1 MKLYSR
7 LQVIKSA
14 FLGLA
19 AGIALAAV
27 AFVFLAKS
35 EKEVKHDTQ
44 IELAGKSGENA
55 ENDNSEKKNSEFGKI
70 SGKDYENGS
79 QTVSENSSSEM
90 TSGTKKIDD
99 RIFDENAY
107 TVASKGQNQTFDSF
121 YTQDEQ
127 QNISVYEKC
136 NEAVV
141 NITTQ
146 VMGVNWFLE
155 PVVQDGGSGSG
166 SIIDKRGYVV
176 TNVHV
181 ISNASKIN
189 ISLADGSSYEG
200 TVIGKDV
207 ESDIA
212 VIKFDPPDN
221 IQLKTIDFGDSE
233 KLKVGQKV
241 IAIGNPFALER
252 TMTTGIISG
261 LGRPIQES
269 TNVIIRNMIQTDAAI
284 NPGNSGGPLL
294 DTRGKMVG
302 INTMIISNS
311 GSSAGVGFA
320 VPVSTARRVVEDLI
334 KYKKVRRGVLKIKPV
349 QMTSSIARYAG
360 LKINYGILVSQV
372 ERGSGAD
379 SAGILGGTEQV
390 QYGSRFNPTT
400 IYLGGDIITQ
410 IDNISVRT
418 YADYTSALEA
428 KRPGDAVTITVYR
441 NGEFK
446 KLKTIL
452 DGTDDANGSSR
463 ITERSANRTIQP
475 SDSATSGK
483 SSTL

>member
-7 LQVIKSA
+7 SQLVKSA
-14 FLGLA
+14 VSGLA
-19 AGIALAAV
+19 LGVIITL
-27 AFVFLAKS
+27 
-35 EKEVKHDTQ
+35 
-44 IELAGKSGENA
+44 SGSAYMYFSHKKA
-55 ENDNSEKKNSEFGKI
+55 ENDDSKTEI
-70 SGKDYENGS
+70 A
-79 QTVSENSSSEM
+79 SSEEM
-90 TSGTKKIDD
+90 SAGEKVEDAPLPKNTVQVIEEKPV
-99 RIFDENAY
+99 
-107 TVASKGQNQTFDSF
+107 TVAKSSF
-121 YTQDEQ
+121 NSGYTQDEE

-146 VMGVNWFLE
+146 VMGINWFLE
-155 PVVQDGGSGSG
+155 PVVQEGGSGSG

-189 ISLADGSSYEG
+189 ISMADGTSYEG
-200 TVIGKDV
+200 RVIGKDT

-212 VIKFDPPDN
+212 VIKFNPPDN
-221 IQLKTIDFGDSE
+221 VSLKTIDFGNSNN
-233 KLKVGQKV
+233 LKVGQKV

-294 DTRGKMVG
+294 DTNGKMVG

-311 GSSAGVGFA
+311 GSSAGIGFA
-320 VPVSTARRVVEDLI
+320 VPVSTARRVVDDLI
-334 KYKKVRRGVLKIKPV
+334 RYGKVNRGILKISPV

-360 LKINYGILVSQV
+360 IPINTGILVSEV
-372 ERGSGAD
+372 ESGS
-379 SAGILGGTEQV
+379 STEKSGILGGKEQV
-390 QYGSRFNPTT
+390 QYGSRFKPTT
-400 IYLGGDIITQ
+400 IYLGGDIITG
-410 IDNISVRT
+410 IDNITVRT
-418 YADYTSALEA
+418 YADYTSALES
-428 KRPGDAVTITVYR
+428 KRPGDSVTVTVFR
-441 NGEFK
+441 NNEYK
-446 KLKTIL
+446 KLKVTL
-452 DGTDDANGSSR
+452 DGKDEN
-463 ITERSANRTIQP
+463 
-475 SDSATSGK
+475 TSQ

>member
-7 LQVIKSA
+7 SQLIKTSLISFGIGAA
-14 FLGLA
+14 F
-19 AGIALAAV
+19 AV
-27 AFVFLAKS
+27 GAVFYFSHVQNAPA
-35 EKEVKHDTQ
+35 KEV
-44 IELAGKSGENA
+44 
-55 ENDNSEKKNSEFGKI
+55 
-70 SGKDYENGS
+70 
-79 QTVSENSSSEM
+79 VSSSEGGETT
-90 TSGTKKIDD
+90 TSEIGETNSGISNLQNQNLKQALNQAYLE
-99 RIFDENAY
+99 ENAIP
-107 TVASKGQNQTFDSF
+107 VAKFDSP

-146 VMGVNWFLE
+146 VMGINWFLE
-155 PVVQDGGSGSG
+155 PVVQEGGSGSG

-189 ISLADGSSYEG
+189 ISLHDGSSYEG

-212 VIKFDPPDN
+212 VIKFNPPDN
-221 IQLKTIDFGDSE
+221 ITLKTIDFGDSNN
-233 KLKVGQKV
+233 LKVGQKV

-294 DTRGKMVG
+294 DTNGKMVG

-320 VPVSTARRVVEDLI
+320 VPVSTARRVVDDLI
-334 KYKKVRRGVLKIKPV
+334 RYRKVNRGVLKITPV
-349 QMTSSIARYAG
+349 QMTSSIARYAR
-360 LKINYGILVSQV
+360 LSISTGILVSEV
-372 ERGSGAD
+372 ERGS
-379 SAGILGGTEQV
+379 STEKSGILGGTEQV

-400 IYLGGDIITQ
+400 IYLGGDIITG
-410 IDNISVRT
+410 IDNITVRT

-428 KRPGDAVTITVYR
+428 KRPGDTVTVTVFR
-441 NGEFK
+441 GGEYK
-446 KLKTIL
+446 KIKVTL
-452 DGTDDANGSSR
+452 DGL
-463 ITERSANRTIQP
+463 
-475 SDSATSGK
+475 DSARSKANETGNSGTK
-483 SSTL
+483 AESATL

>member
-7 LQVIKSA
+7 SQLVK
-14 FLGLA
+14 A
-19 AGIALAAV
+19 ALVGATFGVVIALCSVAYVSLNSKKSDDSNRSQEEQQTAQNEAV
-27 AFVFLAKS
+27 SESFAQTASQKEVVYERESVQQKLVS
-35 EKEVKHDTQ
+35 EKT
-44 IELAGKSGENA
+44 IP
-55 ENDNSEKKNSEFGKI
+55 
-70 SGKDYENGS
+70 
-79 QTVSENSSSEM
+79 
-90 TSGTKKIDD
+90 
-99 RIFDENAY
+99 
-107 TVASKGQNQTFDSF
+107 VASASYSP

-146 VMGVNWFLE
+146 EMAYNWFWE
-155 PVVQDGGSGSG
+155 PVVQEGGSGSG

-181 ISNASKIN
+181 ISNATKIN

-212 VIKFDPPDN
+212 VIKFNPPDN
-221 IQLKTIDFGDSE
+221 VTLKTIDFGDSNN
-233 KLKVGQKV
+233 LKVGQKV

-294 DTRGKMVG
+294 DTNGKMVG

-311 GSSAGVGFA
+311 GSSAGIGFA
-320 VPVSTARRVVEDLI
+320 VPVSTARRVVDDLI
-334 KYKKVRRGVLKIKPV
+334 KYRTVNRGVLKITPV
-349 QMTSSIARYAG
+349 QMTSSIARYAR
-360 LKINYGILVSQV
+360 LSISTGILVSSV
-372 ERGSGAD
+372 EKGSSTEKSGL
-379 SAGILGGTEQV
+379 LGGTQAV
-390 QYGSRFNPTT
+390 QYGNRFNPTT
-400 IYLGGDIITQ
+400 IYLGGDIITG
-410 IDNISVRT
+410 IDSISVKT
-418 YADYTSALEA
+418 YADYMSALES
-428 KRPGDAVTITVYR
+428 KRPSDTVTVTVFR
-441 NGEFK
+441 DGEYK
-446 KLKTIL
+446 KLKVTL
-452 DGTDDANGSSR
+452 DGKESS
-463 ITERSANRTIQP
+463 T
-475 SDSATSGK
+475 TSNTK

>member
-7 LQVIKSA
+7 LQMIKTAFFSVI
-14 FLGLA
+14 
-19 AGIALAAV
+19 AGILIAAA
-27 AFVFLAKS
+27 AFVFISKTQ
-35 EKEVKHDTQ
+35 KEATHDMQ
-44 IELAGKSGENA
+44 IAESPSADAFLA
-55 ENDNSEKKNSEFGKI
+55 ENVPAAQKESAAAAAKI
-70 SGKDYENGS
+70 
-79 QTVSENSSSEM
+79 Q
-90 TSGTKKIDD
+90 
-99 RIFDENAY
+99 DENAIP
-107 TVASKGQNQTFDSF
+107 VSSPQPQIFDSP

-127 QNISVYEKC
+127 QNITVYEKC

-166 SIIDKRGYVV
+166 SIIDKKGYVV

-212 VIKFDPPDN
+212 VIKFTPPEN
-221 IQLKTIDFGDSE
+221 IQLKTIDFGDSNT
-233 KLKVGQKV
+233 LKVGQKV

-269 TNVIIRNMIQTDAAI
+269 ADVIIRNMIQTDAAI

-294 DTRGKMVG
+294 DTRGRMVG

-334 KYKKVRRGVLKIKPV
+334 KYGKVRRGVLKIKPV

-360 LKINYGILVSQV
+360 LGISSGILVSQV
-372 ERGSGAD
+372 EKGSGAEA
-379 SAGILGGTEQV
+379 AGIKGGTEQV
-390 QYGSRFNPTT
+390 QYGSRFNPTI

-418 YADYTSALEA
+418 VADYMSALES
-428 KRPGDAVTITVYR
+428 KKPGDSVSITVYR
-441 NGEFK
+441 NGDYK
-446 KLKTIL
+446 KLKVVL
-452 DGTDDANGSSR
+452 DGTETSS
-463 ITERSANRTIQP
+463 S
-475 SDSATSGK
+475 SK
-483 SSTL
+483 SSAL

>member
-7 LQVIKSA
+7 SQLIKSSL
-14 FLGLA
+14 LGV
-19 AGIALAAV
+19 GIGVFVALSGT
-27 AFVFLAKS
+27 FYFS
-35 EKEVKHDTQ
+35 H
-44 IELAGKSGENA
+44 GKSQKSDSA
-55 ENDNSEKKNSEFGKI
+55 ENLEVAKTKSSDNLSENTDIEIVKNS
-70 SGKDYENGS
+70 
-79 QTVSENSSSEM
+79 NSSFQESNYIEE
-90 TSGTKKIDD
+90 KAIP
-99 RIFDENAY
+99 
-107 TVASKGQNQTFDSF
+107 VAKTYDSP

-146 VMGVNWFLE
+146 VMGINWFLE
-155 PVVQDGGSGSG
+155 PVVQEGGSGSG

-189 ISLADGSSYEG
+189 ISLADGTSYEG

-212 VIKFDPPDN
+212 VIKFNPPDN
-221 IQLKTIDFGDSE
+221 VVLKTIDFGDSNN
-233 KLKVGQKV
+233 LKVGQKV

-269 TNVIIRNMIQTDAAI
+269 SNVIIRNMIQTDAAI

-294 DTRGKMVG
+294 DTSGKMVG

-320 VPVSTARRVVEDLI
+320 VPVSTARRVVDDLI
-334 KYKKVRRGVLKIKPV
+334 RYRKVNRGVLKITPV
-349 QMTSSIARYAG
+349 QMTSSIARYAR
-360 LKINYGILVSQV
+360 LSISTGILVSEV
-372 ERGSGAD
+372 ERGS
-379 SAGILGGTEQV
+379 STEKSGILGGTEQV

-400 IYLGGDIITQ
+400 IYLGGDIITG
-410 IDNISVRT
+410 IDNITVRT
-418 YADYTSALEA
+418 YADYTSALES
-428 KRPGDAVTITVYR
+428 KRPGDTVTVTVFR
-441 NGEFK
+441 NGEYK
-446 KLKTIL
+446 KIKVTL
-452 DGTDDANGSSR
+452 DGNESSR
-463 ITERSANRTIQP
+463 NT
-475 SDSATSGK
+475 TSGK

>member
-7 LQVIKSA
+7 SELVKSS
-14 FLGLA
+14 LLA
-19 AGIALAAV
+19 LVAGVVLTLSGTAY
-27 AFVFLAKS
+27 FSHQHKDS
-35 EKEVKHDTQ
+35 EDNQGEETVSEETS
-44 IELAGKSGENA
+44 KSGEGQKIA
-55 ENDNSEKKNSEFGKI
+55 ESETEDPAPVIAESHPVIEEKATSVAKSYD
-70 SGKDYENGS
+70 SG
-79 QTVSENSSSEM
+79 
-90 TSGTKKIDD
+90 
-99 RIFDENAY
+99 
-107 TVASKGQNQTFDSF
+107 

-155 PVVQDGGSGSG
+155 PVVQEGGSGSG

-189 ISLADGSSYEG
+189 ISLHDGTSYEG

-212 VIKFDPPDN
+212 VIKFNPPDN
-221 IQLKTIDFGDSE
+221 VSLKTIDFGDSNN
-233 KLKVGQKV
+233 LKVGQKV

-294 DTRGKMVG
+294 DTNGKMVG
-302 INTMIISNS
+302 INTVIISNS

-320 VPVSTARRVVEDLI
+320 VPVSTARRVVDDLI
-334 KYKKVRRGVLKIKPV
+334 KYRKVNRGVLKIRPV

-360 LKINYGILVSQV
+360 VSINYGILVSEV
-372 ERGSGAD
+372 EQGS
-379 SAGILGGTEQV
+379 STEQSGILGGTQQV
-390 QYGSRFNPTT
+390 QYGSRFNPTM
-400 IYLGGDIITQ
+400 IYLGGDIITG
-410 IDNISVRT
+410 IDNITIRT
-418 YADYTSALEA
+418 YADYTSALES
-428 KRPGDAVTITVYR
+428 KRPGDNVTVTVFR
-441 NGEFK
+441 DGEFK
-446 KLKTIL
+446 KIKVKL
-452 DGTDDANGSSR
+452 DGKETSTRTAESQESAQSSM
-463 ITERSANRTIQP
+463 
-475 SDSATSGK
+475 
-483 SSTL
+483 L

>member
-7 LQVIKSA
+7 SQLVKST
-14 FLGLA
+14 FLGIGLGA
-19 AGIALAAV
+19 FVALAG
-27 AFVFLAKS
+27 VFYFSHNPANDRNSSEAAELSEKNSDESEKS
-35 EKEVKHDTQ
+35 EISKNT
-44 IELAGKSGENA
+44 AG
-55 ENDNSEKKNSEFGKI
+55 NDDF
-70 SGKDYENGS
+70 
-79 QTVSENSSSEM
+79 SSS
-90 TSGTKKIDD
+90 KI
-99 RIFDENAY
+99 IEEKAIP
-107 TVASKGQNQTFDSF
+107 VASKSYSSQ
-121 YTQDEQ
+121 YTQDEE

-146 VMGVNWFLE
+146 VMGINWFLE
-155 PVVQDGGSGSG
+155 PVVQEGGSGSG

-189 ISLADGSSYEG
+189 ISLADGTSYEG
-200 TVIGKDV
+200 TVIGKDT

-221 IQLKTIDFGDSE
+221 VTLKTIDFGDSNN
-233 KLKVGQKV
+233 LKVGQKV

-294 DTRGKMVG
+294 DTNGKMVG

-320 VPVSTARRVVEDLI
+320 VPVSTARRVVDDLI
-334 KYKKVRRGVLKIKPV
+334 KYRKVNRGVLKITPV
-349 QMTSSIARYAG
+349 QMTSSIARYAR
-360 LKINYGILVSQV
+360 LSISTGILVSEV
-372 ERGSGAD
+372 EKGS
-379 SAGILGGTEQV
+379 STEKSGILGGTEQV

-400 IYLGGDIITQ
+400 IYLGGDIITG
-410 IDNISVRT
+410 IDNITVRT
-418 YADYTSALEA
+418 YADYTSALES
-428 KRPGDAVTITVYR
+428 KRPGDTVTVTVFR
-441 NGEFK
+441 NNEYK
-446 KLKTIL
+446 KIKVTL
-452 DGTDDANGSSR
+452 DGK
-463 ITERSANRTIQP
+463 
-475 SDSATSGK
+475 DSAQASSSSQTSRQ
-483 SSTL
+483 STQL

>member
-7 LQVIKSA
+7 FQLVKAALLGLTAGLVCAAAGFLFLSKSA
-14 FLGLA
+14 
-19 AGIALAAV
+19 
-27 AFVFLAKS
+27 
-35 EKEVKHDTQ
+35 KEAPDNTDISFQ
-44 IELAGKSGENA
+44 
-55 ENDNSEKKNSEFGKI
+55 ENDA
-70 SGKDYENGS
+70 
-79 QTVSENSSSEM
+79 ENSSQAAQTAGKAEE
-90 TSGTKKIDD
+90 KFI
-99 RIFDENAY
+99 EEVLP
-107 TVASKGQNQTFDSF
+107 VASKAQAQRADSP
-121 YTQDEQ
+121 YTQDEL

-146 VMGVNWFLE
+146 IMGVNWFLE
-155 PVVQDGGSGSG
+155 PVVQEGGSGSG

-181 ISNASKIN
+181 ISKATKIN
-189 ISLADGSSYEG
+189 LSLADGSSYEG
-200 TVIGKDV
+200 TVIGKDI

-212 VIKFDPPDN
+212 VIKFEVPEN
-221 IQLKTIDFGDSE
+221 VQLKTIDFGDSDS
-233 KLKVGQKV
+233 LKVGQKV

-294 DTRGKMVG
+294 NTKGQMVG

-334 KYKKVRRGVLKIKPV
+334 KYGKVMRGVLKIKPV
-349 QMTSSIARYAG
+349 QMTSNIARYLG
-360 LKINYGILVSQV
+360 LDVSTGILVSQV
-372 ERGSGAD
+372 ERGSNTD
-379 SAGILGGTEQV
+379 NAGIKGGTEAI
-390 QYGSRFNPTT
+390 QYGSRFNPTI

-410 IDNISVRT
+410 IDNIAVRT

-428 KRPGDAVTITVYR
+428 KKPGDSVTVTVYR
-441 NGEFK
+441 DNEYK
-446 KLKTIL
+446 KIKVTL
-452 DGTDDANGSSR
+452 DSQETKESTVSGSS
-463 ITERSANRTIQP
+463 E
-475 SDSATSGK
+475 
-483 SSTL
+483 SSSL

>member
-7 LQVIKSA
+7 SELVKSSLISLA
-14 FLGLA
+14 LGAILA
-19 AGIALAAV
+19 LSGTAYFSFHNKEQAEEKDEAEISKAEDLSQKETEV
-27 AFVFLAKS
+27 ASS
-35 EKEVKHDTQ
+35 EKEISQSLPLQSYPV
-44 IELAGKSGENA
+44 IEEKATSVAKS
-55 ENDNSEKKNSEFGKI
+55 
-70 SGKDYENGS
+70 Y
-79 QTVSENSSSEM
+79 
-90 TSGTKKIDD
+90 
-99 RIFDENAY
+99 
-107 TVASKGQNQTFDSF
+107 DSP

-146 VMGVNWFLE
+146 IMGVNWFLE
-155 PVVQDGGSGSG
+155 PVVQEGGSGSG

-181 ISNASKIN
+181 ISNASKIS
-189 ISLADGSSYEG
+189 ISLYDGTSYEG

-212 VIKFDPPDN
+212 VIKFNPPDN
-221 IQLKTIDFGDSE
+221 VSLKTIDFGDSNN
-233 KLKVGQKV
+233 LKVGQKV

-294 DTRGKMVG
+294 DTNGKMVG
-302 INTMIISNS
+302 INTVIISNS
-311 GSSAGVGFA
+311 GNSAGVGFA
-320 VPVSTARRVVEDLI
+320 VPVSTARRVVDDLI
-334 KYKKVRRGVLKIKPV
+334 KYRKVNRGVLKIAPV

-360 LKINYGILVSQV
+360 ISINYGILVSEV
-372 ERGSGAD
+372 EQGS
-379 SAGILGGTEQV
+379 STEQSGILGGTQQV

-400 IYLGGDIITQ
+400 IYLGGDIITG
-410 IDNISVRT
+410 IDNITIRT
-418 YADYTSALEA
+418 YADYTSALES
-428 KRPGDAVTITVYR
+428 KRPGDTVTVTVFR
-441 NGEFK
+441 DGEYK
-446 KLKTIL
+446 KIKVKL
-452 DGTDDANGSSR
+452 DGK
-463 ITERSANRTIQP
+463 E
-475 SDSATSGK
+475 
-483 SSTL
+483 SSTTKTTGTQESSQSSML

>member
-7 LQVIKSA
+7 SQLIKSTLA
-14 FLGLA
+14 GVA
-19 AGIALAAV
+19 AGVVIALLGAAYLT
-27 AFVFLAKS
+27 FTPKS
-35 EKEVKHDTQ
+35 EPEDSESKAESNSEVK
-44 IELAGKSGENA
+44 E
-55 ENDNSEKKNSEFGKI
+55 
-70 SGKDYENGS
+70 
-79 QTVSENSSSEM
+79 SSSEKLEI
-90 TSGTKKIDD
+90 SKVESSDVQADSYYPIIEEKSVP
-99 RIFDENAY
+99 
-107 TVASKGQNQTFDSF
+107 VASNSYSP

-146 VMGVNWFLE
+146 VMGINWFLE
-155 PVVQDGGSGSG
+155 PVVREGGSGSG

-189 ISLADGSSYEG
+189 ISLYDGSSYEG

-212 VIKFDPPDN
+212 VIKFNPPDN
-221 IQLKTIDFGDSE
+221 VTLKTIDFGNSNN
-233 KLKVGQKV
+233 LKVGQKV

-294 DTRGKMVG
+294 DTNGKMVG

-311 GSSAGVGFA
+311 GSSAGIGFA
-320 VPVSTARRVVEDLI
+320 VPVSTARRVVDDLI
-334 KYKKVRRGVLKIKPV
+334 KYRKVNRGVLKIAPV

-360 LKINYGILVSQV
+360 LSINYGILVSEV
-372 ERGSGAD
+372 ERGS
-379 SAGILGGTEQV
+379 STEKSGILGGTEQV

-400 IYLGGDIITQ
+400 IYLGGDIITG
-410 IDNISVRT
+410 IDNITVRT
-418 YADYTSALEA
+418 YADYTSALES
-428 KRPGDAVTITVYR
+428 KRPGDTVTVTVFR
-441 NGEFK
+441 EGEFK
-446 KLKTIL
+446 KLKVTL
-452 DGTDDANGSSR
+452 DGKDSTQTRSSA
-463 ITERSANRTIQP
+463 SL
-475 SDSATSGK
+475 SDMQE
-483 SSTL
+483 SSL

>member
-7 LQVIKSA
+7 SQLIKSSLA
-14 FLGLA
+14 GLA
-19 AGIALAAV
+19 VGVVISLSSV
-27 AFVFLAKS
+27 AYFSLRSKS
-35 EKEVKHDTQ
+35 EPV
-44 IELAGKSGENA
+44 
-55 ENDNSEKKNSEFGKI
+55 DNSEAQEEQAESAKTEI
-70 SGKDYENGS
+70 
-79 QTVSENSSSEM
+79 SENVSSQPAKTPEITAPVAKKPSSFIEEKSVPVAN
-90 TSGTKKIDD
+90 TS
-99 RIFDENAY
+99 Y
-107 TVASKGQNQTFDSF
+107 SQ

-146 VMGVNWFLE
+146 VMGINWFLE
-155 PVVQDGGSGSG
+155 PVVQEGGSGSG

-189 ISLADGSSYEG
+189 ISLYDGTSYEG

-212 VIKFDPPDN
+212 VIKFNPPDN
-221 IQLKTIDFGDSE
+221 VTLKTIDFGNSNN
-233 KLKVGQKV
+233 LKVGQKV

-294 DTRGKMVG
+294 DTSGKMVG

-311 GSSAGVGFA
+311 GSSAGIGFA
-320 VPVSTARRVVEDLI
+320 VPVSTARRVVDDLI
-334 KYKKVRRGVLKIKPV
+334 KYRKVNRGVLKIAPV

-360 LKINYGILVSQV
+360 LSINYGILVSEV
-372 ERGSGAD
+372 ERGS
-379 SAGILGGTEQV
+379 STEKSGILGGTEQV

-400 IYLGGDIITQ
+400 IYLGGDIITG
-410 IDNISVRT
+410 IDNITVRT
-418 YADYTSALEA
+418 YADYTSALES
-428 KRPGDAVTITVYR
+428 KRPGDTVTVTVFR
-441 NGEFK
+441 NGEYK
-446 KLKTIL
+446 KLKVTL
-452 DGTDDANGSSR
+452 DGKETSQTRNSASLSDMQESS
-463 ITERSANRTIQP
+463 
-475 SDSATSGK
+475 
-483 SSTL
+483 L

>member
-7 LQVIKSA
+7 FQLVKA
-14 FLGLA
+14 ALLGLTAGLVCAA
-19 AGIALAAV
+19 AG
-27 AFVFLAKS
+27 FLFLSKTV
-35 EKEVKHDTQ
+35 KEAPDNTDISFQ
-44 IELAGKSGENA
+44 ENY
-55 ENDNSEKKNSEFGKI
+55 D
-70 SGKDYENGS
+70 
-79 QTVSENSSSEM
+79 ENSSQAAQTAGKAEE
-90 TSGTKKIDD
+90 KFI
-99 RIFDENAY
+99 EEVLP
-107 TVASKGQNQTFDSF
+107 VASKAQAQRADSP
-121 YTQDEQ
+121 YTQDEL

-146 VMGVNWFLE
+146 IMGVNWFLE
-155 PVVQDGGSGSG
+155 PVVQEGGSGSG

-181 ISNASKIN
+181 ISKATKIN
-189 ISLADGSSYEG
+189 LSLADGSSYEG
-200 TVIGKDV
+200 TVIGKDI

-212 VIKFDPPDN
+212 VIKFEVPEN
-221 IQLKTIDFGDSE
+221 VQLKTIDLGDSDS
-233 KLKVGQKV
+233 LKVGQKV

-294 DTRGKMVG
+294 NTKGQMVG

-334 KYKKVRRGVLKIKPV
+334 KYGKVMRGVLKIKPV
-349 QMTSSIARYAG
+349 QMTSNIARYLG
-360 LKINYGILVSQV
+360 LDVSTGILVSQV
-372 ERGSGAD
+372 ERGSNTD
-379 SAGILGGTEQV
+379 NAGIKGGTEAI
-390 QYGSRFNPTT
+390 QYGSRFNPTI

-410 IDNISVRT
+410 IDNIAVRT

-428 KRPGDAVTITVYR
+428 KKPGDSVTVTVYR
-441 NGEFK
+441 DNEYK
-446 KLKTIL
+446 KIKVTL
-452 DGTDDANGSSR
+452 DSQETKESTVSGSS
-463 ITERSANRTIQP
+463 E
-475 SDSATSGK
+475 
-483 SSTL
+483 SSSL

>member
-7 LQVIKSA
+7 SQLVKSSL
-14 FLGLA
+14 LGVLA
-19 AGIALAAV
+19 GVVIALASTAYFSLNTKSQENSGTSSESGKSEV
-27 AFVFLAKS
+27 SESEDTLSVSEKNMFMSGEVSSLAKTS
-35 EKEVKHDTQ
+35 
-44 IELAGKSGENA
+44 
-55 ENDNSEKKNSEFGKI
+55 
-70 SGKDYENGS
+70 
-79 QTVSENSSSEM
+79 TVSGNSSRFIEE
-90 TSGTKKIDD
+90 KPV
-99 RIFDENAY
+99 
-107 TVASKGQNQTFDSF
+107 TVAKSYDSA

-127 QNISVYEKC
+127 QNIFVYEKC

-146 VMGVNWFLE
+146 VMGINWFLE
-155 PVVQDGGSGSG
+155 PVVQEGGSGSG

-189 ISLADGSSYEG
+189 ISLHDGTSYEG
-200 TVIGKDV
+200 TVIGKDA

-212 VIKFDPPDN
+212 VIKFNPPDN
-221 IQLKTIDFGDSE
+221 VTLKTIDFGDSNN
-233 KLKVGQKV
+233 LKVGQKV

-269 TNVIIRNMIQTDAAI
+269 KNVIIRNMIQTDAAI

-294 DTRGKMVG
+294 DTNGKMVG

-320 VPVSTARRVVEDLI
+320 VPVSTARRVVDDLI
-334 KYKKVRRGVLKIKPV
+334 KYRKVNRGILKITPV

-360 LKINYGILVSQV
+360 LSINTGILVSSV
-372 ERGSGAD
+372 ERGS
-379 SAGILGGTEQV
+379 STEKSGILGGTEQV

-400 IYLGGDIITQ
+400 IYLGGDIITG

-428 KRPGDAVTITVYR
+428 KRPGDTVTVTVFR
-441 NGEFK
+441 NNEYK
-446 KLKTIL
+446 KLKVTL
-452 DGTDDANGSSR
+452 DGK
-463 ITERSANRTIQP
+463 
-475 SDSATSGK
+475 DSQQSHENVQ
-483 SSTL
+483 SETL

>member
-7 LQVIKSA
+7 SQLVKTALVSM
-14 FLGLA
+14 L
-19 AGIALAAV
+19 AGIVISFGFVTYFSFISKTEAQPVESESKEELSKADETQKEEAPAFEVQSVKTYPLIEEKTVPVV
-27 AFVFLAKS
+27 AK
-35 EKEVKHDTQ
+35 T
-44 IELAGKSGENA
+44 
-55 ENDNSEKKNSEFGKI
+55 
-70 SGKDYENGS
+70 Y
-79 QTVSENSSSEM
+79 
-90 TSGTKKIDD
+90 
-99 RIFDENAY
+99 
-107 TVASKGQNQTFDSF
+107 DSP

-146 VMGVNWFLE
+146 VMGINWFLE
-155 PVVQDGGSGSG
+155 PVVQEGGSGSG

-189 ISLADGSSYEG
+189 ISLYDGSSYEG
-200 TVIGKDV
+200 IVIGKDV

-212 VIKFDPPDN
+212 VIKFNPPDN
-221 IQLKTIDFGDSE
+221 VTLKTIDFGDSNN
-233 KLKVGQKV
+233 LKVGQKV

-269 TNVIIRNMIQTDAAI
+269 KNVIIRNMIQTDAAI

-294 DTRGKMVG
+294 DTKGKMVG

-311 GSSAGVGFA
+311 GSSAGIGFA
-320 VPVSTARRVVEDLI
+320 VPVSTARRVVDDLI
-334 KYKKVRRGVLKIKPV
+334 RYRKVNRGILKIVPI

-360 LKINYGILVSQV
+360 LSINTGIMVSEV
-372 ERGSGAD
+372 ARGS
-379 SAGILGGTEQV
+379 STEKSGILGGTEQV

-400 IYLGGDIITQ
+400 IYLGGDIITG
-410 IDNISVRT
+410 IDNIAVRT
-418 YADYTSALEA
+418 YADYTSALES
-428 KRPGDAVTITVYR
+428 KRPGDNVTVTVFR
-441 NGEFK
+441 NGEYK
-446 KLKTIL
+446 KLKVTL
-452 DGTDDANGSSR
+452 DANETTSSR
-463 ITERSANRTIQP
+463 SGQTSKTENESVAENNSVSEMQ
-475 SDSATSGK
+475 
-483 SSTL
+483 L

>member
-7 LQVIKSA
+7 SQIVKSS
-14 FLGLA
+14 LISLA
-19 AGIALAAV
+19 AGVVLTLSATAYISFQQKEQERAEE
-27 AFVFLAKS
+27 S
-35 EKEVKHDTQ
+35 E
-44 IELAGKSGENA
+44 ELASAKEESESSLETEA
-55 ENDNSEKKNSEFGKI
+55 VEKKAEESVLAQIQPVIEEK
-70 SGKDYENGS
+70 
-79 QTVSENSSSEM
+79 T
-90 TSGTKKIDD
+90 TS
-99 RIFDENAY
+99 
-107 TVASKGQNQTFDSF
+107 VAKGYDSA
-121 YTQDEQ
+121 YTQDEE

-155 PVVQDGGSGSG
+155 PVVQEGGSGSG

-189 ISLADGSSYEG
+189 ISLYDGSSYEG

-212 VIKFDPPDN
+212 VIKFNPPDN
-221 IQLKTIDFGDSE
+221 ISLKTIDYGDSNN
-233 KLKVGQKV
+233 LKVGQKV

-269 TNVIIRNMIQTDAAI
+269 SNVIIRNMIQTDAAI

-294 DTRGKMVG
+294 DAKGKMVG

-320 VPVSTARRVVEDLI
+320 VPVSTARRVVDDLI
-334 KYKKVRRGVLKIKPV
+334 KYRKVNRGILKIRPV

-360 LKINYGILVSQV
+360 LSINYGILVSEV
-372 ERGSGAD
+372 EEGS
-379 SAGILGGTEQV
+379 SAAASGILGGTEPV
-390 QYGSRFNPTT
+390 QFGSRFNPTT
-400 IYLGGDIITQ
+400 IYLGGDIITGL
-410 IDNISVRT
+410 DNISVRT
-418 YADYTSALEA
+418 YADYTSALES
-428 KRPGDAVTITVYR
+428 KRPGDSVTVTVFR

-446 KLKTIL
+446 KLKVKL
-452 DGTDDANGSSR
+452 DGKETV
-463 ITERSANRTIQP
+463 SAARTGDLQEKGQP
-475 SDSATSGK
+475 SM
-483 SSTL
+483 L

>member
-7 LQVIKSA
+7 SELVKSS
-14 FLGLA
+14 LISLA
-19 AGIALAAV
+19 AGVILALSGSAYFSLHNKEESDGSRDTEISKTEDLARENTESTPSKNELSQSLPAQSYPV
-27 AFVFLAKS
+27 IEEKPTPVAKS
-35 EKEVKHDTQ
+35 
-44 IELAGKSGENA
+44 
-55 ENDNSEKKNSEFGKI
+55 
-70 SGKDYENGS
+70 Y
-79 QTVSENSSSEM
+79 
-90 TSGTKKIDD
+90 
-99 RIFDENAY
+99 
-107 TVASKGQNQTFDSF
+107 DSP

-155 PVVQDGGSGSG
+155 PVVQEGGSGSG

-181 ISNASKIN
+181 ISNASKIS
-189 ISLADGSSYEG
+189 ISLYDGTSYEG

-212 VIKFDPPDN
+212 VIKFNPPDN
-221 IQLKTIDFGDSE
+221 VSLKTIDFGDSNN
-233 KLKVGQKV
+233 LKVGQKV

-294 DTRGKMVG
+294 DTNGKMVG
-302 INTMIISNS
+302 INTVIISNS

-320 VPVSTARRVVEDLI
+320 VPVSTARRVVDDLI
-334 KYKKVRRGVLKIKPV
+334 KYRKVNRGVLKIAPV

-360 LKINYGILVSQV
+360 ISINYGILVSEV
-372 ERGSGAD
+372 EQGS
-379 SAGILGGTEQV
+379 STEQSGILGGTQQV

-400 IYLGGDIITQ
+400 IYLGGDIITG
-410 IDNISVRT
+410 IDNITIRT
-418 YADYTSALEA
+418 YADYTSALES
-428 KRPGDAVTITVYR
+428 KRPGDTVTVTVFR
-441 NGEFK
+441 EGEFK
-446 KLKTIL
+446 KIKVKL
-452 DGTDDANGSSR
+452 DGKESSAQVKTPVTQEGS
-463 ITERSANRTIQP
+463 Q
-475 SDSATSGK
+475 